1 MIISLQKIGDNINFI
16 ETYFTLLYFNGGT
29 SLLSSPLTA
38 MRVGLLNWLEKKL

>member
-29 SLLSSPLTA
+29 SFLSSPLTA
-38 MRVGLLNWLEKKL
+38 IRVGLLNWLEKKL